1 MSQRH
6 YRNICSHR
14 FGHPGGKGKYPVLKH
29 LRKNEDFE
37 QKNLLQNGFT
47 LVELLVVIVILGILA
62 AVVVFAVGGSTDK
75 AQTSACSAERAA
87 VSSAV
92 EAYRA
97 SVGTY
102 PSSAADLVGGS
113 NAFLRSTPANH
124 SVTGS
129 AVSGTGKCPATN

>member
-1 MSQRH
+1 MKAFMKVQKSK
-6 YRNICSHR
+6 SR
-14 FGHPGGKGKYPVLKH
+14 F
-29 LRKNEDFE
+29 
-37 QKNLLQNGFT
+37 GFT

-75 AQTSACSAERAA
+75 AQTSSCSAERAA

-102 PSSAADLVGGS
+102 PATAADLVGGG
-113 NAFLRSTPANH
+113 NAFLRSTPVNH
-124 SVTGS
+124 TVTGS
-129 AVSGTGKCPATN
+129 AVSGTGKCPTNN